1 MICNLKRIADFVDI
15 VPINTEIT
23 KYHMI
28 VMTILQSEED
38 AVLIIFMQTLHLQA
52 T

>member
-28 VMTILQSEED
+28 DMSPRG
-38 AVLIIFMQTLHLQA
+38 
-52 T
+52 